1 MFQNMKL
8 TRGFILKPFAGQ
20 SNYTDRPAWLRLLN
34 GPRITSFVVKRNYL
48 GRRGLNKGH
57 DDQPS
62 EILGAGQ
69 NSRPSHILREF
80 AASSLFEFQLRVYRP
95 EIRCSTADND

>member
-62 EILGAGQ
+62 EIL
-69 NSRPSHILREF
+69 
-80 AASSLFEFQLRVYRP
+80 
-95 EIRCSTADND
+95 